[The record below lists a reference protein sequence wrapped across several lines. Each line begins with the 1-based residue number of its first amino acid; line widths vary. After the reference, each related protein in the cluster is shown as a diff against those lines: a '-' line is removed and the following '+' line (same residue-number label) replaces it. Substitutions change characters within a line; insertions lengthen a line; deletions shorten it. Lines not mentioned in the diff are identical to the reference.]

1 MRFVLDCDVL
11 VAALR
16 SDQGASRQ
24 LLLAAFDKEYELLL
38 SVPVVIEYEAVLMRS
53 EHLDAADLSAEDVA
67 TIIVGLVAVG
77 TPVRLSF
84 RWRPMLI
91 DPEDDVVLETAVNGR
106 ADLLATFNRHHF
118 GDATDRFGV
127 ATVSPAEAL
136 VHLREQP

>member
-38 SVPVVIEYEAVLMRS
+38 SVPVVIEYEAVLTRS
-53 EHLDAADLSAEDVA
+53 EHRDAADLSAEDVA
-67 TIIVGLVAVG
+67 TIIDGLVAVG

-91 DPEDDVVLETAVNGR
+91 DPEDDMVLETAVNGR